1 MNRELLMMILKA
13 VASLFLIANYGL
25 ILSGIM
31 YKIVARVH
39 GRFGPPVWQPYINL
53 FKLLSMRTA
62 VSHGIMF
69 WLGPVFRIAG
79 GVGLYLLIPAVYGS
93 VWLSNFSFTG
103 DVILVMYFI
112 FFGMLGMALGAA
124 ESGHPYSA
132 MGVMRG
138 LALNTASE
146 LPFALSVLAIVAQYK
161 TLSITG
167 IVAAQQGGLANWTM
181 VTNPVATIAGMIA
194 FVAMMHRSPFD
205 LHLAPQ
211 EIPVGPPTEY
221 HSTYLYMMSFNRA
234 FFGSAKLILFMN
246 LYFGGAT
253 SIPEMVLKTFLL
265 MLYTVIVGAVFPRF
279 RLEQSVRWLI
289 KVPAVIGL
297 LAVVLQML

>member
-1 MNRELLMMILKA
+1 
-13 VASLFLIANYGL
+13 V
-25 ILSGIM
+25 M

-62 VSHGIMF
+62 ISHGIMYY
-69 WLGPVFRIAG
+69 LGPVFRITG

-93 VWLSNFSFTG
+93 SWLSNFSFTG

-132 MGVMRG
+132 IGVMRG
-138 LALNTASE
+138 LSQNTASE
-146 LPFALSVLAIVAQYK
+146 LPFALSVLALVAQYR
-161 TLSITG
+161 TLSVTE
-167 IVAAQQGGLANWTM
+167 IVAAQQGGFANWTLM
-181 VTNPVATIAGMIA
+181 TNPLAVVAAMLA
-194 FVAMMHRSPFD
+194 FIAMMHRSPFD

-221 HSTYLYMMSFNRA
+221 HSSYLFMMAFNRA
-234 FFGSAKLILFMN
+234 FFASAKLVLFMD

-253 SIPEMVLKTFLL
+253 SIPEMIIKTFLI
-265 MLYTVIVGAVFPRF
+265 MFWVVFVGAVFPRY
-279 RLEQSVRWLI
+279 RLEQSVRWLLT
-289 KVPAVIGL
+289 VPTFIGL
-297 LAVVLQML
+297 LALALQMF